1 MKQPTKCPV
10 CERNTLEVRAGPG
23 RFMIHKRMEVEVPAD
38 VPLRECSNCGARPVS
53 LKTAHELTPLLEAAY
68 EKRLSDLADQALSRL
83 AEVHPLYEWEQ
94 ILGYSKGWLSKVREA
109 RKPGPQLVMLLQLLA
124 NHPARQRELSELWV
138 ASPARHVV
146 SEVSRSIAEQP
157 APPSVPK
164 VQLQLVQ
171 SGSFPN
177 RKAA

>member
-10 CERNTLEVRAGPG
+10 CEQNTLEVRTGPG
-23 RFMIHKRMEVEVPAD
+23 RFIIHKRMEVEVPAD
-38 VPLRECSNCGARPVS
+38 FPLRECSNCRARPIS

-68 EKRLSDLADQALSRL
+68 DKRLSELADQALTRL
-83 AEVHPLYEWEQ
+83 SEVHPLYEWER

-138 ASPARHVV
+138 ASRASHVV
-146 SEVSRSIAEQP
+146 SEVSRAIAEE
-157 APPSVPK
+157 PPPTPLPK